1 MASTS
6 PYERAGSTSDGP
18 DRHDARDP
26 ELESPAHRS
35 IVYERPPDIE
45 AGYNRRRSPVEEER
59 TSDRQHVEEGDEVEL
74 LTEHPDHQS
83 IPVRAGK
90 REPTEHELAADQR
103 SAEGE

>member
-1 MASTS
+1 
-6 PYERAGSTSDGP
+6 
-18 DRHDARDP
+18 
-26 ELESPAHRS
+26 
-35 IVYERPPDIE
+35 
-45 AGYNRRRSPVEEER
+45 VEEER